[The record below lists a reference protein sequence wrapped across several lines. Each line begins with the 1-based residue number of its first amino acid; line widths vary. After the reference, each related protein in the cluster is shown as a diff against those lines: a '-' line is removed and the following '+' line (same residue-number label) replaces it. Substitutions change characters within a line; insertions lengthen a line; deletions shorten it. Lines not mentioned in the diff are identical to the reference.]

1 MSALVEKFLD
11 VDTLLAQESLHFADS
26 ILSYDSSWFKAKVL
40 GENTLIKM
48 LSVSSEVMITSSN
61 FRTIG
66 AAKARELIDFLAKW
80 L

>member
-1 MSALVEKFLD
+1 MDILRS
-11 VDTLLAQESLHFADS
+11 QESLHVADN
-26 ILSYDSSWFKAKVL
+26 ILTYDSSWFGVKVL
-40 GENTLIKM
+40 GENALIKM

-66 AAKARELIDFLAKW
+66 AAKARELIDSFAKW